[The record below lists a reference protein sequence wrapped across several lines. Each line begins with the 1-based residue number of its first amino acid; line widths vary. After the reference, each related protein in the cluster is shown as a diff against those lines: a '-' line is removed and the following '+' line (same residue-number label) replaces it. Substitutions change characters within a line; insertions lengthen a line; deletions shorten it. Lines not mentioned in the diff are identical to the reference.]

1 MERVYTKRD
10 LENLEDRYEFLFP
23 VPYESNAIPD
33 RLREMGGITF
43 AAVTSQLIKDDFS
56 LIVCIPHLP
65 VVKVLKQAE
74 ILGTGHSFKL
84 LRIPPQQYN
93 AAIEEF
99 LIENSIDLKFFW
111 IKDTQKLQFELPKT
125 SYERIKLVNMNQN
138 VIYSFWLEDR
148 ECIITTWN

>member
-1 MERVYTKRD
+1 MEKVYTKRD

-23 VPYESNAIPD
+23 VPYETNTIPD
-33 RLREMGGITF
+33 RLREIGEASF
-43 AAVTSQLIKDDFS
+43 AAITSQLIKGEFS

-74 ILGTGHSFKL
+74 ILNTSYSFKL
-84 LRIPPQQYN
+84 LRILPQQYN

-111 IKDTQKLQFELPKT
+111 IKDIQKLQFELPKT

-138 VIYSFWLEDR
+138 EIYSFWLEDR
-148 ECIITTWN
+148 ECTITTWN